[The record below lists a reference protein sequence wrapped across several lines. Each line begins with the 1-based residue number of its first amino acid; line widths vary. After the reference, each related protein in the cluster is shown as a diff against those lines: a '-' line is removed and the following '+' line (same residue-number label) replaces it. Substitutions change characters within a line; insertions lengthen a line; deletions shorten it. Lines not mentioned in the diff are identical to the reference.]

1 MARKKSTVLVRIKYP
16 DHSVYFIFSS
26 KEKRFVPL
34 DEKCLVREIPG
45 YSRLNEHA
53 RQKESRMFIQHCET
67 VKKFHLTDFL
77 PNAPTKPL
85 SLHKATA
92 AAKELLSVC
101 TAFED
106 PYAGYLCL
114 SDILCAM
121 HCQALRQAEPDFRP
135 VISLNSNRPEIMK
148 FFKSLLK
155 ASATVQHWGSEH
167 KRMRIHRKAILD
179 FRVPLGSYPRHIQD
193 FSQCKCSVRKYKPL
207 KFPFPY
213 NDTPVLLISADSSQI
228 REAAPYLENAAVI
241 LLNSAAGDFAPTKLT
256 TSHTA
261 AYDPAVIVTLKENRC
276 KIAKLLRWWWALD
289 GEDAWA
295 AKIVREARASFGN
308 PGSQYIRV
316 ELDPKKLRDA
326 IRYRVLLS
334 FLDELEAN
342 HIMTAEE
349 LDTYRQGAK
358 DVFDPAPPEPVAM
371 RRAED
376 PDVFLEV
383 MKELAAKNAEKIIH
397 EDERFVKSGNPFGAW
412 RTINKEQYLVMLE
425 DAWAKSYA
433 KAVRSKKNI
442 DDSFFQAEHW
452 ERDLQHILADHGF
465 IKQASSGYRYRYDL
479 MGNGK
484 RDSTYVVAI
493 PAHLLAE

>member
-1 MARKKSTVLVRIKYP
+1 MI
-16 DHSVYFIFSS
+16 
-26 KEKRFVPL
+26 
-34 DEKCLVREIPG
+34 
-45 YSRLNEHA
+45 
-53 RQKESRMFIQHCET
+53 
-67 VKKFHLTDFL
+67 
-77 PNAPTKPL
+77 
-85 SLHKATA
+85 
-92 AAKELLSVC
+92 
-101 TAFED
+101 
-106 PYAGYLCL
+106 L
-114 SDILCAM
+114 SDILCGP

-241 LLNSAAGDFAPTKLT
+241 LLNSAAGDFDPTKLT

-316 ELDPKKLRDA
+316 ELDPKKFRDA